1 MKNPVKKI
9 LCTVMALLVVGTSGV
24 VFTGC
29 GSDNSKDSSSSKEK
43 TTTEVTKATNSDGEE
58 YEEIE
63 WPSDGIAGRLPEPK
77 SNIGEI
83 ASDSSD
89 YLQITLAGV
98 AKSDFTQ
105 YMKDCKTNG
114 FTVDYDYY
122 DDNYSAKDAS
132 GYELSLYY
140 DKVNQTMEI
149 WLDAPDEEETTVA
162 TKPKTTK
169 PKATKPKA
177 TKPKATKKTTSQKS
191 NSTSGVNVNFKA
203 TMDSYEEFF
212 NDYVD
217 FMKKYKN
224 STDITSMASDYAD
237 YMTKY
242 SDMMQK
248 LNDIKSEDLS
258 TADLAYYNEVNARI
272 TKKLAEV
279 AN

>member
-29 GSDNSKDSSSSKEK
+29 GSDS
-43 TTTEVTKATNSDGEE
+43 EE
-58 YEEIE
+58 YTTIT
-63 WPSDGIAGRLPEPK
+63 WATSGIGSLAPKPK
-77 SNIGEI
+77 STKGKISI
-83 ASDSSD
+83 DSEDSYQATISEVSVD
-89 YLQITLAGV
+89 DF
-98 AKSDFTQ
+98 KS
-105 YMKDCKTNG
+105 YVNDCKKKG
-114 FTVDYDYY
+114 FDVDYSSVDGMYT
-122 DDNYSAKDAS
+122 AKDKK
-132 GYELSLYY
+132 GYDLSVYY
-140 DKVNQTMEI
+140 QD
-149 WLDAPDEEETTVA
+149 DEETMDIIINAPEQETTVA

-169 PKATKPKA
+169 PKT
-177 TKPKATKKTTSQKS
+177 TKKTTSKKS
-191 NSTSGVNVNFKA
+191 NSSSGVNADFKA

>member
-1 MKNPVKKI
+1 MSVDDFKSYVNDCKKKGFD
-9 LCTVMALLVVGTSGV
+9 VDYTSVDGMY
-24 VFTGC
+24 TA
-29 GSDNSKDSSSSKEK
+29 KDKKGYDLSVYYQDDEETMDIIINAPEQETTAEK
-43 TTTEVTKATNSDGEE
+43 TT
-58 YEEIE
+58 
-63 WPSDGIAGRLPEPK
+63 K
-77 SNIGEI
+77 S
-83 ASDSSD
+83 SKKKSSKKSTSSSD
-89 YLQITLAGV
+89 DV
-98 AKSDFTQ
+98 SP
-105 YMKDCKTNG
+105 
-114 FTVDYDYY
+114 
-122 DDNYSAKDAS
+122 
-132 GYELSLYY
+132 E
-140 DKVNQTMEI
+140 
-149 WLDAPDEEETTVA
+149 
-162 TKPKTTK
+162 
-169 PKATKPKA
+169 
-177 TKPKATKKTTSQKS
+177 
-191 NSTSGVNVNFKA
+191 FKA

>member
-1 MKNPVKKI
+1 
-9 LCTVMALLVVGTSGV
+9 MALLVVGTSGV

-98 AKSDFTQ
+98 VKSDFAQ

-169 PKATKPKA
+169 PKATK
-177 TKPKATKKTTSQKS
+177 KTTSQKS
-191 NSTSGVNVNFKA
+191 NSTSGVNADFKA

>member
-1 MKNPVKKI
+1 MKNPAKKI

-29 GSDNSKDSSSSKEK
+29 GSDS
-43 TTTEVTKATNSDGEE
+43 EE
-58 YEEIE
+58 YTTIT
-63 WPSDGIAGRLPEPK
+63 WATSGIGSLAPKPK
-77 SNIGEI
+77 STKGKISI
-83 ASDSSD
+83 DSEDSYQATISEVSVD
-89 YLQITLAGV
+89 DF
-98 AKSDFTQ
+98 KS
-105 YMKDCKTNG
+105 YVNDCKKKG
-114 FTVDYDYY
+114 FDVDYSSVDGMYT
-122 DDNYSAKDAS
+122 AKDKK
-132 GYELSLYY
+132 GYALSVYY
-140 DKVNQTMEI
+140 QD
-149 WLDAPDEEETTVA
+149 DEETMDIIINAPEQETTVA

-169 PKATKPKA
+169 PKATK
-177 TKPKATKKTTSQKS
+177 KTTSKKS
-191 NSTSGVNVNFKA
+191 NSTSGVNADFKA

>member
-29 GSDNSKDSSSSKEK
+29 GSDNSKDSSSSKVETTVEETTAESTTEE
-43 TTTEVTKATNSDGEE
+43 TTTSEPTTVEE
-58 YEEIE
+58 
-63 WPSDGIAGRLPEPK
+63 
-77 SNIGEI
+77 
-83 ASDSSD
+83 
-89 YLQITLAGV
+89 T
-98 AKSDFTQ
+98 
-105 YMKDCKTNG
+105 
-114 FTVDYDYY
+114 TV
-122 DDNYSAKDAS
+122 K
-132 GYELSLYY
+132 
-140 DKVNQTMEI
+140 
-149 WLDAPDEEETTVA
+149 ETTVA
-162 TKPKTTK
+162 TT
-169 PKATKPKA
+169 KATEA
-177 TKPKATKKTTSQKS
+177 
-191 NSTSGVNVNFKA
+191 GVNADFKA

-258 TADLAYYNEVNARI
+258 TADLAYYNEVSARI

>member
-43 TTTEVTKATNSDGEE
+43 TTTKTTTEKTTAKQYAEMV
-58 YEEIE
+58 
-63 WPSDGIAGRLPEPK
+63 WPSGGIADKLPIPK
-77 SNIGEI
+77 STVGDII
-83 ASDSSD
+83 SDSED
-89 YLQITLAGV
+89 YLDVTVGNTSL
-98 AKSDFTQ
+98 SDFQ
-105 YMKDCKTNG
+105 KYVNDCKAYG
-114 FTVDYDYY
+114 FTVDYDNLGDTFYAKNRSGYDLSVYY
-122 DDNYSAKDAS
+122 DEKDKS
-132 GYELSLYY
+132 MDIILE
-140 DKVNQTMEI
+140 E
-149 WLDAPDEEETTVA
+149 PDEEETTVA

-177 TKPKATKKTTSQKS
+177 TKPKAAKKTTSKKS
-191 NSTSGVNVNFKA
+191 NSSSGVNADFKA

>member
-29 GSDNSKDSSSSKEK
+29 GSDSEEYTTITWATSGIGSLAPKPKSTKGKISIDSEDSYQATISEVSVDDFKSYVNDCKKKGFDVDYTSVDGMYTAKDKKGYDLSVYYQDDEETMDIIINAPEQETTAEK
-43 TTTEVTKATNSDGEE
+43 TT
-58 YEEIE
+58 
-63 WPSDGIAGRLPEPK
+63 K
-77 SNIGEI
+77 S
-83 ASDSSD
+83 SKKKSSKKSTSSSD
-89 YLQITLAGV
+89 DV
-98 AKSDFTQ
+98 SP
-105 YMKDCKTNG
+105 
-114 FTVDYDYY
+114 
-122 DDNYSAKDAS
+122 
-132 GYELSLYY
+132 E
-140 DKVNQTMEI
+140 
-149 WLDAPDEEETTVA
+149 
-162 TKPKTTK
+162 
-169 PKATKPKA
+169 
-177 TKPKATKKTTSQKS
+177 
-191 NSTSGVNVNFKA
+191 FKA

>member
-29 GSDNSKDSSSSKEK
+29 GSDSEEYTTITWATSGIGSLAPKPKSTKGKISIDSEDSYQATISEVSVDDFKSYVNDCKKKGFDVDYTSVDGMYTAKDKKGYDLSVYYQDDEETMDIIINAPEQETTAEK
-43 TTTEVTKATNSDGEE
+43 TT
-58 YEEIE
+58 
-63 WPSDGIAGRLPEPK
+63 K
-77 SNIGEI
+77 S
-83 ASDSSD
+83 SKKKSSKKSTSSSD
-89 YLQITLAGV
+89 NV
-98 AKSDFTQ
+98 S
-105 YMKDCKTNG
+105 
-114 FTVDYDYY
+114 
-122 DDNYSAKDAS
+122 
-132 GYELSLYY
+132 
-140 DKVNQTMEI
+140 
-149 WLDAPDEEETTVA
+149 PD
-162 TKPKTTK
+162 
-169 PKATKPKA
+169 
-177 TKPKATKKTTSQKS
+177 
-191 NSTSGVNVNFKA
+191 FKA

-248 LNDIKSEDLS
+248 LNDIKSENLS

-279 AN
+279 VN

>member
-43 TTTEVTKATNSDGEE
+43 TTTEAIKATNSEGEE

-63 WPSDGIAGRLPEPK
+63 WPSDGIASRLPEPK

-114 FTVDYDYY
+114 FTVDYDHY

-132 GYELSLYY
+132 GYELSLDY

-169 PKATKPKA
+169 PKETEP
-177 TKPKATKKTTSQKS
+177 KTTEATVDSD
-191 NSTSGVNVNFKA
+191 FKA

>member
-1 MKNPVKKI
+1 MKSPVKKI

-29 GSDNSKDSSSSKEK
+29 GSDSEEYTTITWATSGIGSLTPKPKSTKGKISIDSEDSYQATISEVSVDDFKSYVNDCKKKGFDVDYTSVDGMYTAKDKKGYDLSVYYQDDEETMDIIINAPEQETTAEK
-43 TTTEVTKATNSDGEE
+43 TT
-58 YEEIE
+58 
-63 WPSDGIAGRLPEPK
+63 K
-77 SNIGEI
+77 S
-83 ASDSSD
+83 SKKKSSKKSTSSSD
-89 YLQITLAGV
+89 
-98 AKSDFTQ
+98 
-105 YMKDCKTNG
+105 
-114 FTVDYDYY
+114 
-122 DDNYSAKDAS
+122 
-132 GYELSLYY
+132 
-140 DKVNQTMEI
+140 
-149 WLDAPDEEETTVA
+149 
-162 TKPKTTK
+162 
-169 PKATKPKA
+169 
-177 TKPKATKKTTSQKS
+177 
-191 NSTSGVNVNFKA
+191 NVSPEFKA

>member
-29 GSDNSKDSSSSKEK
+29 GSDSEEYTTITWATSGIGSLAPKPKSTKGKISIDSEDSYQATISEVSVDDFKSYVNDCKKKGFDVDYSSVDGMYTAKDKKGYALSVYYQDDEETMDIIINSPEQETTAEK
-43 TTTEVTKATNSDGEE
+43 TT
-58 YEEIE
+58 
-63 WPSDGIAGRLPEPK
+63 K
-77 SNIGEI
+77 S
-83 ASDSSD
+83 SKKKSSKKSTSSSD
-89 YLQITLAGV
+89 
-98 AKSDFTQ
+98 
-105 YMKDCKTNG
+105 
-114 FTVDYDYY
+114 
-122 DDNYSAKDAS
+122 
-132 GYELSLYY
+132 
-140 DKVNQTMEI
+140 
-149 WLDAPDEEETTVA
+149 
-162 TKPKTTK
+162 
-169 PKATKPKA
+169 
-177 TKPKATKKTTSQKS
+177 
-191 NSTSGVNVNFKA
+191 NVSPEFKA

>member
-29 GSDNSKDSSSSKEK
+29 GSDSNESSSSKVE
-43 TTTEVTKATNSDGEE
+43 TKAETTAEETRPTDYRGEE
-58 YEEIE
+58 YGDID
-63 WPSDGIAGRLPEPK
+63 WPTQGLATKLPEP
-77 SNIGEI
+77 SSMIGEI
-83 ASDSSD
+83 SRDSYDEFDVTVASVTKDDFKDYVKACKEKGFIVNYDGTDDS
-89 YLQITLAGV
+89 YE
-98 AKSDFTQ
+98 AKNNDGYSLRV
-105 YMKDCKTNG
+105 YYY
-114 FTVDYDYY
+114 DYDESY
-122 DDNYSAKDAS
+122 
-132 GYELSLYY
+132 
-140 DKVNQTMEI
+140 TMDITIE
-149 WLDAPDEEETTVA
+149 P
-162 TKPKTTK
+162 PKGQ
-169 PKATKPKA
+169 KATKPKA
-177 TKPKATKKTTSQKS
+177 TKPKATKKTTSKKS
-191 NSTSGVNVNFKA
+191 NSTSGVNADFKA

>member
-29 GSDNSKDSSSSKEK
+29 GSDS
-43 TTTEVTKATNSDGEE
+43 EE
-58 YEEIE
+58 YTTIT
-63 WPSDGIAGRLPEPK
+63 WATSGIGSLAPKPK
-77 SNIGEI
+77 STKGKISI
-83 ASDSSD
+83 DSEDSYQATISEVSVD
-89 YLQITLAGV
+89 DF
-98 AKSDFTQ
+98 KS
-105 YMKDCKTNG
+105 YVNDCKKKG
-114 FTVDYDYY
+114 FDVDYSSVDGMYT
-122 DDNYSAKDAS
+122 AKDKK
-132 GYELSLYY
+132 GYDLSVYY
-140 DKVNQTMEI
+140 QD
-149 WLDAPDEEETTVA
+149 DEETMDIIINAPEQETTVA
-162 TKPKTTK
+162 TKPKT
-169 PKATKPKA
+169 

-191 NSTSGVNVNFKA
+191 NSTSGVNADFKA

>member
-43 TTTEVTKATNSDGEE
+43 TTTEAIKATNSEGEE

-63 WPSDGIAGRLPEPK
+63 WPSDGIASRLPEPK
-77 SNIGEI
+77 SKIGEI

-114 FTVDYDYY
+114 FTVDYDHY

-132 GYELSLYY
+132 GYELSLDY

-177 TKPKATKKTTSQKS
+177 TKPKTTKKTTSKKS
-191 NSTSGVNVNFKA
+191 NSSSGVNADFKA

-217 FMKKYKN
+217 FMKKYNN
-224 STDITSMASDYAD
+224 STDIVSMATDYAK
-237 YMTKY
+237 YTKEY
-242 SDMMQK
+242 AEKMQSFK
-248 LNDIKSEDLS
+248 DEKTDDLS
-258 TADLAYYNEVNARI
+258 VADAAYYLEVEARI